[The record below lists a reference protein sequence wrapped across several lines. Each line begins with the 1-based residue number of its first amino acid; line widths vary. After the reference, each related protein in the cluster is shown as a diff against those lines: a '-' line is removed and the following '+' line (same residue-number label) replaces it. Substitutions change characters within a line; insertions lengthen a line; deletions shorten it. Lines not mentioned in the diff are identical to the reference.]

1 MVMLLEL
8 IVNFCILFS
17 FAVLSYW
24 PFQDQVRFRM
34 PFANSHPYVIGIMSG
49 ITGFILM
56 ESAVPITDSVIV
68 DSRHVIIV
76 IAGLFGGPIAPIISG
91 VIIGLSRMLMNDV
104 TPTSI
109 VAGINSITIGLVI
122 AGFSYKFPMNFKN
135 AKYFFFYATI
145 QTTILIASLLYLS
158 KSNYIY
164 IAYFLVFTT
173 LSFFI
178 LLIILDELKNHF
190 DQIRRIELLSE
201 TDYLTGLFNNRKF
214 HQLTKAYIANDLKPF
229 SLISIDIDHFK
240 KVNDLYGHPV
250 GDEIVKEL
258 AKRLK
263 NLVSMREGI
272 VARNGGEQFAVLLPN
287 APPAMGLD
295 MAEKIRSM
303 VARADFPVSGEME
316 IGITVSVGVSS
327 YPDNGTTIQ
336 ALYGS
341 ADAAM
346 YEAKAIGRNRVFHFT
361 NKKA

>member
-1 MVMLLEL
+1 MLLEL

-34 PFANSHPYVIGIMSG
+34 PFPNSHPYVIGIMAG

-56 ESAVPITDSVIV
+56 ESAVQVTDTMIV

-91 VIIGLSRMLMNDV
+91 VIIGLSRMLMYDV

-109 VAGINSITIGLVI
+109 VAGINPIILGLVI
-122 AGFSYKFPMNFKN
+122 AGFSFKFPMNFNN
-135 AKYFFFYATI
+135 AKNYFFYSTI
-145 QTTILIASLLYLS
+145 QTSIFIGTLLYLDNS
-158 KSNYIY
+158 DYMHIV
-164 IAYFLVFTT
+164 YFILFSTM
-173 LSFFI
+173 SFFT
-178 LLIILDELKNHF
+178 LLVILDELKNHF

-214 HQLTKAYIANDLKPF
+214 HQLIKAYITHEPKPF

-240 KVNDLYGHPV
+240 KVNDIYGHPV

-258 AKRLK
+258 GKRLK
-263 NLVSMREGI
+263 NLVSTREGI

-287 APPAMGLD
+287 APPAMGID

-303 VARADFPVSGEME
+303 VARSNFPVSGEKE
-316 IGITVSVGVSS
+316 IAITVSVGVSS
-327 YPDNGTTIQ
+327 YPDNGTTLQ
-336 ALYGS
+336 ELNGA

-346 YEAKAIGRNRVFHFT
+346 YEAKAIGRNRVFHYT
-361 NKKA
+361 NKKV

>member
-1 MVMLLEL
+1 MLLEL

-34 PFANSHPYVIGIMSG
+34 PFPNSHPYMIGIMAG

-56 ESAVPITDSVIV
+56 ESSIQVTDTMIV

-91 VIIGLSRMLMNDV
+91 LIIGLSRILMYDV
-104 TPTSI
+104 TPISI
-109 VAGINSITIGLVI
+109 VAGVNAITLGLVI
-122 AGFSYKFPMNFKN
+122 GGFSFKFPMNFKN
-135 AKYFFFYATI
+135 AKYFFFYATL
-145 QTTILIASLLYLS
+145 QTSILIGALLYLNN
-158 KSNYIY
+158 SNYIY
-164 IAYFLVFTT
+164 ILYFIIFST

-178 LLIILDELKNHF
+178 LMIILDELKNHF

-201 TDYLTGLFNNRKF
+201 TDYLTGLYNNRKF
-214 HQLTKAYIANDLKPF
+214 HQITKACITLEQKPF

-263 NLVSMREGI
+263 NLVSPKEGI

-287 APPAMGLD
+287 APPAMGIH

-303 VARADFPVSGEME
+303 VARADFPVSGDNE

-327 YPDNGTTIQ
+327 YPDNGSTLQ
-336 ALYGS
+336 ELYGA
-341 ADAAM
+341 ADSAM
-346 YEAKAIGRNRVFHFT
+346 YEAKAIGRNRVFHYT